1 MSLKDVRNA
10 RWRMVLAPSL
20 LVVVLTISS
29 VAGRSSAQPVSIEP
43 RGYTEFIA
51 KELRLSMPNTPV
63 RVEGP
68 LFLTVDTPMDGQHDL
83 HLDTIYLAC
92 SRNAAICAKTMESFV
107 EQVSASYQTPEPPL
121 TRKSLRLAVRM
132 TDHIEGLRQA
142 MAGKGGPA
150 VEALPG
156 GFWLMVVADRPTM
169 MQMLNSQDLSSLG
182 LTAEQALAVARKNM
196 RAQMGREIKKAIT
209 DDNHNAVLL
218 AGDAYEA
225 ALLAFTD
232 LWAPVAQAH
241 GGELLVSAPA
251 PDVVLCGGKDAGPE
265 LIKMAKTVMNN
276 DERPLSPALFRW
288 TPTGWELE
296 SPPGRRRR

>member
-1 MSLKDVRNA
+1 MSLKDVQNA
-10 RWRMVLAPSL
+10 RWRLILAPNL
-20 LVVVLTISS
+20 LAVAIAISS
-29 VAGRSSAQPVSIEP
+29 FAGPATAQPVSIEP

-68 LFLTVDTPMDGQHDL
+68 LFLTVDTPMDGRHDL
-83 HLDTIYLAC
+83 HLDTIYQAC

-107 EQVSASYQTPEPPL
+107 EQVSTSYQTPEPPL

-132 TDHIEGLRQA
+132 TDHIDAVRQA

-169 MQMLNSQDLSSLG
+169 MKMLNAQDLASLG
-182 LTAEQALAVARKNM
+182 LTSEQALAVARRNM
-196 RAQMGREIKKAIT
+196 RTQMGREIKKAIT
-209 DDNHNAVLL
+209 GDNHGAVLL

-225 ALLAFTD
+225 ALLAFPD
-232 LWAPVAQAH
+232 LWAPVAQAY

-265 LIKMAKTVMNN
+265 LVKMAKTVMNN
-276 DERPLSPALFRW
+276 DERPLSPAIFRW
-288 TPTGWELE
+288 TPTGWKLE
-296 SPPGRRRR
+296 PPLDHRRR